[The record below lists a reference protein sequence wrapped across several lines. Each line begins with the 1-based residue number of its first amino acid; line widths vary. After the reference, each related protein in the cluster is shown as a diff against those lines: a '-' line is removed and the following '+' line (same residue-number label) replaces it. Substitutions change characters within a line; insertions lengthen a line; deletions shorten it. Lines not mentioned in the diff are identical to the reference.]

1 MALTCR
7 ISTVSRIV
15 TSTLT
20 QRLLRMAGGD
30 NARARIIRGA
40 FGSAGIRLL
49 NRLLIFVLGVVL
61 ARGLGAQGYGIYA
74 YAFAIMTLLMVLAE
88 AGMPRLLLREASA
101 AMALTDG
108 AVLQGVLRRTRQ
120 IVAAT
125 ATGVSVVGLLG
136 LLALGPANDPAVLY
150 TTGLML
156 LLLPAAAL
164 TKLIAYGMV
173 GLNHV
178 VIGKASELLVRPIIV
193 LVLVST
199 GFLIWPH
206 LREPQYAMAAQL
218 FAGVFGL
225 LVGASILN
233 SLVPI
238 SAKTRSPEYRD
249 RAWLKS
255 AGPFMLIGGAGV
267 VNGHADMIMLGWFG
281 EPEEVGVY
289 RVAVQGAALV
299 AFGLHAVNP
308 IIAPEFSRLYA
319 QSNIKQLQRV
329 VTASARAI
337 LVAALPV
344 VLLFTLYGT
353 AIVSWVFGSEYTD
366 ADMPLVIL
374 SVAQL
379 INAGYGSVG
388 LLMTMTG
395 HENDAARTMWTT
407 ASINIVLNAILIPWL
422 GMNGAAL
429 ASAISLIVWNAVLF
443 RKVRTN
449 LNISST
455 AFGRVHD

>member
-1 MALTCR
+1 
-7 ISTVSRIV
+7 
-15 TSTLT
+15 
-20 QRLLRMAGGD
+20 
-30 NARARIIRGA
+30 
-40 FGSAGIRLL
+40 
-49 NRLLIFVLGVVL
+49 
-61 ARGLGAQGYGIYA
+61 
-74 YAFAIMTLLMVLAE
+74 
-88 AGMPRLLLREASA
+88 
-101 AMALTDG
+101 
-108 AVLQGVLRRTRQ
+108 
-120 IVAAT
+120 
-125 ATGVSVVGLLG
+125 
-136 LLALGPANDPAVLY
+136 
-150 TTGLML
+150 
-156 LLLPAAAL
+156 
-164 TKLIAYGMV
+164 
-173 GLNHV
+173 
-178 VIGKASELLVRPIIV
+178 
-193 LVLVST
+193 
-199 GFLIWPH
+199 
-206 LREPQYAMAAQL
+206 
-218 FAGVFGL
+218 
-225 LVGASILN
+225 
-233 SLVPI
+233 
-238 SAKTRSPEYRD
+238 
-249 RAWLKS
+249 
-255 AGPFMLIGGAGV
+255 MLIGGAGV